1 MSIQF
6 CKNLKFEFKPIGSHH
21 KFIMEA
27 TPLQLKQQFGILG
40 IIRDTKDANNTILNS
55 IEGLQKALKNVQAA
69 HEVLSVYLNEEQ
81 HIKEQLKKAL
91 DATYDLMSQLE
102 LSDDNEGLVDVL
114 NQEIYNPL
122 SEVYHTMEGNWPE
135 TVPKGHYRLKK
146 EEIIDPEVILFQSS
160 SEPEEEEEDPE
171 LKALDE
177 EFDKAFEEQLEEE
190 EELEEEDEEEQ
201 EPEEQPKELQKGR
214 KLPFSCLILKRGVSK
229 YDRRAYLRYRRL
241 YDEVCSNL
249 RLLQNIESVDFGEV
263 LKWLNKRAAN
273 RTKLLEYIT
282 QAIEA
287 IETVKKQKNKWT
299 RPFTL
304 NQVVRAM
311 TAMKLIV
318 EMTQ

>member
-6 CKNLKFEFKPIGSHH
+6 CKNLRFEYRPIGSHH
-21 KFIMEA
+21 TIIMEA

-40 IIRDTKDANNTILNS
+40 IIRDTKEVNNTIVNS

-146 EEIIDPEVILFQSS
+146 EEIIDPEVILFPSS
-160 SEPEEEEEDPE
+160 SEEEDPE

-177 EFDKAFEEQLEEE
+177 EFDKGFEEPEEE

-318 EMTQ
+318 EMTH

>member
-1 MSIQF
+1 MSIEF
-6 CKNLKFEFKPIGSHH
+6 LNTWEFDFEPLGSHH
-21 KFIMEA
+21 KIIMEA
-27 TPLQLKQQFGILG
+27 TPLQLKQQFGVYG
-40 IIRDTKDANNTILNS
+40 IMRDIKDANNTIVDAMDK
-55 IEGLQKALKNVQAA
+55 LQNALKKVQCA
-69 HEVLSVYLNEEQ
+69 HEVLAVYLNEEEQVKQ
-81 HIKEQLKKAL
+81 HVKKAL
-91 DATYDLMSQLE
+91 DTTYDLMSQLE

-146 EEIIDPEVILFQSS
+146 EEIIDPEVILFPSS
-160 SEPEEEEEDPE
+160 SEEEDPE

-190 EELEEEDEEEQ
+190 EEQPEEES
-201 EPEEQPKELQKGR
+201 EPEEEQPKELQKGR

-318 EMTQ
+318 EMTH

>member
-1 MSIQF
+1 MSIQS
-6 CKNLKFEFKPIGSHH
+6 CLNLKFEYRPLGSPHTI
-21 KFIMEA
+21 IMEA

-40 IIRDTKDANNTILNS
+40 IIRDTKEVNNTIVNS

-146 EEIIDPEVILFQSS
+146 EEIIDPEVILFPSS
-160 SEPEEEEEDPE
+160 SEEEDPE

-190 EELEEEDEEEQ
+190 EEQPEEES
-201 EPEEQPKELQKGR
+201 EPEEEQPKELQKGR

-263 LKWLNKRAAN
+263 LKWLNKRASN

-318 EMTQ
+318 EMTH

>member
-6 CKNLKFEFKPIGSHH
+6 CKNLRFEYRPLGSHH

-27 TPLQLKQQFGILG
+27 TPLQLKQQYGILG
-40 IIRDTKDANNTILNS
+40 IIRDTKEVNNTIVNS

-146 EEIIDPEVILFQSS
+146 EEIIDPEVILFPSS
-160 SEPEEEEEDPE
+160 SEEEDPE

-190 EELEEEDEEEQ
+190 EEQPEEES
-201 EPEEQPKELQKGR
+201 EPEEEQPKELKKGR

-273 RTKLLEYIT
+273 RTKLLQHIT
-282 QAIEA
+282 NAIQA

-318 EMTQ
+318 EMTH

>member
-6 CKNLKFEFKPIGSHH
+6 CKNLRFEYRPIGSHH
-21 KFIMEA
+21 TIIMEA

-40 IIRDTKDANNTILNS
+40 IIRDTKEVNNTIVNS

-146 EEIIDPEVILFQSS
+146 EEIIDPEVILFPSS
-160 SEPEEEEEDPE
+160 SEEEDPE

-190 EELEEEDEEEQ
+190 EEQPEEES
-201 EPEEQPKELQKGR
+201 EPEEEQPKELQKGR

-318 EMTQ
+318 EMTH